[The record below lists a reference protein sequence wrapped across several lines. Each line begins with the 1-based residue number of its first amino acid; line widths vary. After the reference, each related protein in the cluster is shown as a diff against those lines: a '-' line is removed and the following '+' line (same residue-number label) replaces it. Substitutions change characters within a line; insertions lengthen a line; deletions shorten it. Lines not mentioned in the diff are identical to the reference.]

1 MATREQ
7 AVSPRR
13 YDLDALRAFAMFLG
27 IVLHAA
33 LSFTPMT
40 WYVRDTQQSGLLE
53 LLIDAIHGFR
63 MPVFFVMSGFFTTLL
78 WRKRGLTALLFH
90 RFRRVF
96 LPLLLGVVTIVP
108 ATNWISGRAVEDTI
122 WTAAKNGQLDA
133 LEQHLENGADVN
145 GVDPLYGLTPLI
157 WAALF
162 DQIEATDWLLHN
174 EANVNGLSNYGT
186 TPVHVAAFLGRSEIA
201 QRLIEH
207 GADVALTEGFTGL
220 TVLELTEVDWDQTEK
235 LAGMLKIELNE
246 QQVKAERTKVA
257 KLIAPFVVGEA
268 REITSEEPENSIGK
282 RYLDAVSH
290 PLFSAQV
297 FQHLWFLWH
306 LCWLVAVFALCAGL
320 VDWLKWK
327 GPPQTLIL
335 SPIRFLYL
343 IPLTMIPQ
351 WFMGRQ
357 VSSFDFGPDVS
368 LGLIPLPHVLF
379 FYALFFAF
387 GALYYDCDDPAGKVG
402 NGWRLGLPIGL
413 FIVFPLGYEMSTG
426 AFGFG
431 QSILDPALHRPLTVA
446 LQAIY
451 PWMMS
456 FACMGL
462 FRTFFARE
470 SSTIQYLSDSS
481 YWLYLAHVPLII
493 GAQWLV
499 RDWPLFAVVK
509 FALICLVITGFLLW
523 LYRTIVRYTWV
534 GKLLNGPRVRPSQ

>member
-1 MATREQ
+1 MEAAPSTP
-7 AVSPRR
+7 SPRR

-33 LSFTPMT
+33 LSFTSMI
-40 WYVRDTQQSGLLE
+40 WYVRDVQQSGFLE
-53 LLIDAIHGFR
+53 LLIEAIHGFR

-96 LPLLLGVVTIVP
+96 LPLLLGVATIVP
-108 ATNWISGRAVEDTI
+108 ATSWISGRAMEDTI
-122 WTAAKNGQLDA
+122 WSAAKNGQLDA
-133 LEQHLENGADVN
+133 LERHLKNGADID
-145 GVDPLYGLTPLI
+145 GADPLFGQTPLI
-157 WAALF
+157 WAALLG
-162 DQIEATDWLLHN
+162 QIEAMDWLLHN
-174 EANVNGLSNYGT
+174 GANVNGRSNYGSA
-186 TPVHVAAFLGRSEIA
+186 PVHIATFLGRSEIA

-207 GADVALTEGFTGL
+207 GADITLTEGLTGL
-220 TVLELTEVDWDQTEK
+220 TVIELTEMDWEQTEK
-235 LAGMLKIELNE
+235 LAGLARIELDE
-246 QQVKAERTKVA
+246 QQVKAGRA
-257 KLIAPFVVGEA
+257 KIAALIAPFGIGEA
-268 REITSEEPENSIGK
+268 RRIINEKPEKSIGK

-306 LCWLVAVFALCAGL
+306 LCWLVVFFALCAGL
-320 VDWLKWK
+320 ADWLKWK

-335 SPIRFLYL
+335 SPLRFLYL

-368 LGLIPLPHVLF
+368 LGLIPVPHVLF

-413 FIVFPLGYEMSTG
+413 FIVFPLGLELSTG

-431 QSILDPALHRPLTVA
+431 HVILDPALHRPLTVA

-451 PWMMS
+451 AWMMS
-456 FACMGL
+456 FAFMGL

-470 SSTIQYLSDSS
+470 SSAIRYLSDSS
-481 YWLYLAHVPLII
+481 YWLYLAHVPLVI
-493 GAQWLV
+493 GLQWLM
-499 RDWPLFAVVK
+499 RDWPLFAAVK
-509 FALICLVITGFLLW
+509 FVLICLVVTGVLLW
-523 LYRTIVRYTWV
+523 LYRTVVRYTWV

>member
-1 MATREQ
+1 MASREQ

-33 LSFTPMT
+33 LSFTSMI
-40 WYVRDTQQSGLLE
+40 WYVRDVQQSGFLE
-53 LLIDAIHGFR
+53 LLIEAIHGFR

-96 LPLLLGVVTIVP
+96 LPLLLGIVTIVP
-108 ATNWISGRAVEDTI
+108 ATSWISGRAMKDTI
-122 WTAAKNGQLDA
+122 WSAAKNGQLDA
-133 LEQHLENGADVN
+133 LERHLKNGADVD
-145 GVDPLYGLTPLI
+145 GADPLFGQTPLI

-162 DQIEATDWLLHN
+162 DQIEVTDWLLHN

-186 TPVHVAAFLGRSEIA
+186 TPVHIAAFLGRSEIA

-207 GADVALTEGFTGL
+207 GADIALTEGFTGL

-235 LAGMLKIELNE
+235 LAGMLKIELNK
-246 QQVKAERTKVA
+246 QQVKAERAKIA
-257 KLIAPFVVGEA
+257 KLIAPFGSGEA
-268 REITSEEPENSIGK
+268 RRIINEKPEKSIGK

-306 LCWLVAVFALCAGL
+306 LCWLVVFFALCAGL
-320 VDWLKWK
+320 ADWLKWK

-335 SPIRFLYL
+335 SPLRFLYL

-351 WFMGRQ
+351 WFTGRQ

-368 LGLIPLPHVLF
+368 LGLIPVPHVLF

-387 GALYYDCDDPAGKVG
+387 GALYYDCDDPEGKVG

-413 FIVFPLGYEMSTG
+413 FIVFPLGLELSTG

-431 QSILDPALHRPLTVA
+431 HVILDPALHRPLTVA

-451 PWMMS
+451 AWMMS
-456 FACMGL
+456 FAFMGL

-470 SSTIQYLSDSS
+470 SSAIRYLSDSS
-481 YWLYLAHVPLII
+481 YWLYLAHVPLVI
-493 GAQWLV
+493 GLQWLM
-499 RDWPLFAVVK
+499 RDWPIFSAIK
-509 FALICLVITGFLLW
+509 FALIGLVISGILL
-523 LYRTIVRYTWV
+523 LSYRTVVRYTWV